1 MTARNTEHQAPRPR
15 GVLDPAWEDELRAG
29 QQAEGEAGSVEAEL
43 AIVRLL
49 RHARAPDE
57 LDAASLDR
65 LWSSEI
71 APAIAPT
78 PWWRRRWLWGAVP
91 AVAAAAVVMIV
102 VVGGEKDRPTQ
113 QPASGHAA
121 AVELPG
127 GPTTAQLLA
136 QQFAQLEPEA
146 RRDLEA
152 SVDGGRDVLRHEL
165 LAMSRGGEP

>member
-1 MTARNTEHQAPRPR
+1 MTARNSEHQAPPRPR
-15 GVLDPAWEDELRAG
+15 GVLDPAWEDELRSG
-29 QQAEGEAGSVEAEL
+29 QEAENEAGSVEAEL

-57 LDAASLDR
+57 LDAAALDR

-71 APAIAPT
+71 APAIAPA

-102 VVGGEKDRPTQ
+102 VVGGPKDG
-113 QPASGHAA
+113 PAPMSAERAPAA
-121 AVELPG
+121 PG
-127 GPTTAQLLA
+127 PSTAELLA
-136 QQFAQLEPEA
+136 QQFARLEPEA

-152 SVDGGRDVLRHEL
+152 SVDDGRDVLRHEL

>member
-1 MTARNTEHQAPRPR
+1 MTARNTEQKARPR

-57 LDAASLDR
+57 LDPAALDKI
-65 LWSSEI
+65 WSSEI
-71 APAIAPT
+71 APAIAPA

-102 VVGGEKDRPTQ
+102 VVGGPKDDQ
-113 QPASGHAA
+113 ASEAA
-121 AVELPG
+121 HKTVAADEALPS
-127 GPTTAQLLA
+127 TAQLLA
-136 QQFAQLEPEA
+136 QQFAQLEPDA
-146 RRDLEA
+146 RRDLDA

>member
-1 MTARNTEHQAPRPR
+1 MTARNTEQKAPRSR
-15 GVLDPAWEDELRAG
+15 GVTDPAWEDELRAG

-57 LDAASLDR
+57 LDAAALDR
-65 LWSSEI
+65 MWSSEI
-71 APAIAPT
+71 APAIAPA

-102 VVGGEKDRPTQ
+102 VVGGPKD
-113 QPASGHAA
+113 QPAQSAGRTPAA
-121 AVELPG
+121 GEALPS
-127 GPTTAQLLA
+127 TAELLA
-136 QQFAQLEPEA
+136 KQFAQLEPAA
-146 RRDLEA
+146 RADLDA
-152 SVDGGRDVLRHEL
+152 TVDDGRDALRHEL